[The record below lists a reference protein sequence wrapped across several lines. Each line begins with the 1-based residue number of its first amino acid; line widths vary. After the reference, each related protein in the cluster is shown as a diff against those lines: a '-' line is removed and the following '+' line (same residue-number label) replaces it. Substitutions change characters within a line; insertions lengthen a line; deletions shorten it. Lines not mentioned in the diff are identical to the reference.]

1 MGASSGAKD
10 ARPKHLLVLRT
21 SAMGDVAMLPHALRA
36 LKEACPELR
45 ITVGTQ
51 AMFRPF
57 FSSLDVEFLEVDVK
71 GAQHSLL
78 GMWRLASGIR
88 RRLGV
93 DAVADVHGTLRS
105 MAFTLA
111 ARLHGIRTASIRKGR
126 AEKRAFIRCGG
137 RGMEPLRHSVL
148 RYCDVFRALGF
159 ECPDPKPALPTGRP
173 NPFGPKTG
181 TWIGFAPFSAHAGG
195 SSCTGAGEPRRS
207 SPGRWS
213 GNTPT

>member
-1 MGASSGAKD
+1 
-10 ARPKHLLVLRT
+10 
-21 SAMGDVAMLPHALRA
+21 MGDVAMLPHALRA

-111 ARLHGIRTASIRKGR
+111 ARQLITW
-126 AEKRAFIRCGG
+126 
-137 RGMEPLRHSVL
+137 M
-148 RYCDVFRALGF
+148 
-159 ECPDPKPALPTGRP
+159 TGVS
-173 NPFGPKTG
+173 TLM
-181 TWIGFAPFSAHAGG
+181 
-195 SSCTGAGEPRRS
+195 
-207 SPGRWS
+207 SP
-213 GNTPT
+213 

>member
-71 GAQHSLL
+71 GAQLSL
-78 GMWRLASGIR
+78 I
-88 RRLGV
+88 
-93 DAVADVHGTLRS
+93 H
-105 MAFTLA
+105 
-111 ARLHGIRTASIRKGR
+111 I
-126 AEKRAFIRCGG
+126 
-137 RGMEPLRHSVL
+137 
-148 RYCDVFRALGF
+148 
-159 ECPDPKPALPTGRP
+159 
-173 NPFGPKTG
+173 
-181 TWIGFAPFSAHAGG
+181 
-195 SSCTGAGEPRRS
+195 
-207 SPGRWS
+207 
-213 GNTPT
+213 